1 MQWSPDSAIYK
12 QLADKISDYIMQ
24 GIYKDGDIL
33 PSVRQISSEY
43 EINHITVSKAY
54 QTLTDLGVIEMKR
67 GRGMYILEGG
77 TEILKQYKK
86 TQFIEITLPD
96 IVKQMAILQLS
107 EQEIMTAIQS
117 IQSQN
122 DSLNTD
128 KSNKEQP

>member
-54 QTLTDLGVIEMKR
+54 QTLVDLEVIEMKR

-77 TEILKQYKK
+77 TGILKQYKK
-86 TQFIEITLPD
+86 TQFLEITLPD
-96 IVKQMAILQLS
+96 IVKQMSILKLS
-107 EQEIMTAIQS
+107 EQEIMTAIQD
-117 IQSQN
+117 IQSKN
-122 DSLNTD
+122 HH
-128 KSNKEQP
+128 SNKETL